1 MDNVLRNFAEYLTPL
16 EETMRAEVPH
26 QSGARGKFTA
36 AQYNEFYTVTYH
48 NLDPAGSY
56 ISSEGGGIFLD
67 PDGLRFN
74 KDIFPPTTGAC
85 YLPLLTI
92 ITEETQGYEFLEL
105 TRTGAQRFFEEE
117 RNLYE
122 YLDILIRQL
131 QDKDPAP
138 YLPSFGVLQKDK
150 RRCYSI
156 GAELGV
162 GQFQQYYESEK
173 TGRDYLPQSESLV
186 LCFGTGANPY
196 YDQVLENIVSI
207 SEPDDWEYVW
217 DFICDEC
224 SPKLTPYG
232 AMSSCWRTSKEETK
246 SEETKETKE
255 ANSN

>member
-1 MDNVLRNFAEYLTPL
+1 MDNVLRNFAEYLAPL
-16 EETMRAEVPH
+16 EKTMRAEVPH
-26 QSGARGKFTA
+26 QSGAIGKFTA
-36 AQYNEFYTVTYH
+36 AQYNEFYIVEYH

-67 PDGLRFN
+67 PEGLRFN
-74 KDIFPPTTGAC
+74 KDTFPPTTGAC

-92 ITEETQGYEFLEL
+92 VTEETQGYEFIEL

-156 GAELGV
+156 GSELGV
-162 GQFQQYYESEK
+162 GEMKEYYDKEK
-173 TGRDYLPQSESLV
+173 PPQSESLV

-224 SPKLTPYG
+224 SPKITPYG
-232 AMSSCWRTSKEETK
+232 AMSNCWRTSKEETK

-255 ANSN
+255 ANNN

>member
-16 EETMRAEVPH
+16 QETMRAEVPH
-26 QSGARGKFTA
+26 RDQVGSS
-36 AQYNEFYTVTYH
+36 AQYNEFYIVEYH

-67 PDGLRFN
+67 PEGLRFN
-74 KDIFPPTTGAC
+74 KDTFPPYPWP

-92 ITEETQGYEFLEL
+92 ATEETQGYEFLEL
-105 TRTGAQRFFEEE
+105 TREGAQRFFEEE

-122 YLDILIRQL
+122 YLDILIRKL
-131 QDKDPAP
+131 QDKDPPP
-138 YLPSFGVLQKDK
+138 YLPSFGVLPEEK

-156 GAELGV
+156 GSELGV
-162 GQFQQYYESEK
+162 GEMKEYYDKEK
-173 TGRDYLPQSESLV
+173 PPQSESLV

-224 SPKLTPYG
+224 SPKITPYG

-255 ANSN
+255 SNSN